1 MIVIII
7 NLSHW
12 SSTFHPDCHNA
23 KETTECTS
31 NKPRSSYVKG
41 KNVHFGIVY
50 VKMAIQKTRNEEIE
64 STAGKTR

>member
-12 SSTFHPDCHNA
+12 NSAFHPGCHNA

-41 KNVHFGIVY
+41 KNVRFSIVC
-50 VKMAIQKTRNEEIE
+50 VKIAIQKTRNEEIE
-64 STAGKTR
+64 STTGKTR